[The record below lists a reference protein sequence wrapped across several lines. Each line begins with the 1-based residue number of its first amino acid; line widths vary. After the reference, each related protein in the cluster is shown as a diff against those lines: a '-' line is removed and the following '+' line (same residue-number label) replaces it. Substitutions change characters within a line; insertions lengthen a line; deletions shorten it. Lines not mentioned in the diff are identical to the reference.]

1 MKALKKLASRKLG
14 IAVGGAAALTQFP
27 TELPLPLA
35 IVAAA
40 YILGQALVDTWGAK

>member
-14 IAVGGAAALTQFP
+14 IAVVGAAALTQFP
-27 TELPLPLA
+27 TELTLPLA